1 LFQHDTWLILY
12 NNVLI
17 FFLDNVTIKVEIE
30 PKNIMMDTLFNNTL
44 VLILSALGFVIVAG
58 ALLSI
63 LLSQRLHKR
72 HRGYNPT
79 DNQVLFIKLKFNY
92 KI

>member
-1 LFQHDTWLILY
+1 MIRYLCS
-12 NNVLI
+12 
-17 FFLDNVTIKVEIE
+17 DNVTTKVEIE
-30 PKNIMMDTLFNNTL
+30 PKDIMMDTLFNNTL
-44 VLILSALGFVIVAG
+44 VLILSALGFVIIAG

-79 DNQVLFIKLKFNY
+79 DNQVRLFIDNLNK
-92 KI
+92 

>member
-1 LFQHDTWLILY
+1 
-12 NNVLI
+12 
-17 FFLDNVTIKVEIE
+17 
-30 PKNIMMDTLFNNTL
+30 MDTLFNNTL
-44 VLILSALGFVIVAG
+44 VLILSALGFVIIAS

-79 DNQVLFIKLKFNY
+79 DNQVHFILKNILITVHMYISKIKYNLKNALYIIY
-92 KI
+92 K

>member
-1 LFQHDTWLILY
+1 M
-12 NNVLI
+12 
-17 FFLDNVTIKVEIE
+17 EIE
-30 PKNIMMDTLFNNTL
+30 SKDITMDILFNNTL

-79 DNQVLFIKLKFNY
+79 DNQVRLFIDNHKKNNFY
-92 KI
+92 KIVKMKLIKNNLLETLSIFVYN

>member
-1 LFQHDTWLILY
+1 
-12 NNVLI
+12 
-17 FFLDNVTIKVEIE
+17 VEIE
-30 PKNIMMDTLFNNTL
+30 SKDITMDTLFNNTL
-44 VLILSALGFVIVAG
+44 VLILSALGFVIIAG

-79 DNQVLFIKLKFNY
+79 DNQVRFDLLITKKNDFYKIVKIKLIKNNLLETLSIFVYN
-92 KI
+92 

>member
-1 LFQHDTWLILY
+1 
-12 NNVLI
+12 
-17 FFLDNVTIKVEIE
+17 VEIE
-30 PKNIMMDTLFNNTL
+30 PKDVMMDTLFNNTL
-44 VLILSALGFVIVAG
+44 VLILAALGFVIVAG

-79 DNQVLFIKLKFNY
+79 DNQVRLLTTMKNNLY
-92 KI
+92 KIIKKKLIKNNLI

>member
-1 LFQHDTWLILY
+1 MSCS
-12 NNVLI
+12 
-17 FFLDNVTIKVEIE
+17 DNVTTKVEIE
-30 PKNIMMDTLFNNTL
+30 PKDVMMDTLFNNTL
-44 VLILSALGFVIVAG
+44 VLILAALGFIIVAG

-79 DNQVLFIKLKFNY
+79 DNQVCLLTTMKNNLY
-92 KI
+92 KIIKKKLIKTI

>member
-1 LFQHDTWLILY
+1 MT
-12 NNVLI
+12 
-17 FFLDNVTIKVEIE
+17 TKVEIE
-30 PKNIMMDTLFNNTL
+30 PKDITMDTLFNNTL
-44 VLILSALGFVIVAG
+44 VFILSALGFVIIAS

-79 DNQVLFIKLKFNY
+79 DNQVRSTTYFFFLFIFIRFFAL
-92 KI
+92 II